1 MWLKKL
7 VNTGVGVLESAE
19 EWVEPPAVDSIWL
32 GQISGPGNKMRQY
45 EAPAALQV
53 QLDGHVCRMNHNG
66 LVSQQVYTAYIVLNI
81 VSTVIIITSLTIL
94 SNSSIINSSSWNQ
107 SAA

>member
-45 EAPAALQV
+45 EAP
-53 QLDGHVCRMNHNG
+53 
-66 LVSQQVYTAYIVLNI
+66 
-81 VSTVIIITSLTIL
+81 
-94 SNSSIINSSSWNQ
+94 SSIAGPS
-107 SAA
+107 